1 MSTRSQNRS
10 RHFAAPSPPS
20 FESMAEFSELLLG
33 PDSGFASAIGQLAA
47 VCLQLQSIADDNDIE
62 ADLLECAG

>member
-1 MSTRSQNRS
+1 
-10 RHFAAPSPPS
+10 
-20 FESMAEFSELLLG
+20 MAEFSELLLG

>member
-1 MSTRSQNRS
+1 MKSWCSGALL
-10 RHFAAPSPPS
+10 AAG
-20 FESMAEFSELLLG
+20 MLLG
-33 PDSGFASAIGQLAA
+33 AVAIGQPAA